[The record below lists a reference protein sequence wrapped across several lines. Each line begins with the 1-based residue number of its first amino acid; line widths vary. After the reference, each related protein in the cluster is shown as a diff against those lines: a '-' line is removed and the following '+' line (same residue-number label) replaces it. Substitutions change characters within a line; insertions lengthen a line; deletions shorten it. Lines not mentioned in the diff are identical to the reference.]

1 MFSKILIA
9 NDGSE
14 GAARALSAAIKLAKE
29 QGADLHMIS
38 VEELPRFPA
47 SIDEVI
53 EEKTEAN
60 HVYEGVM
67 SRAVAQAQAAGIKL
81 TAHVAVGHPVSSIV
95 EFVQQHG
102 FRLLV
107 IGYMGHSAL
116 YNRII
121 GSTTDRLV
129 DYAPCDVLVIK

>member
-1 MFSKILIA
+1 MFKKILIA

-14 GAARALSAAIKLAKE
+14 GAARALSAAIKLARDHE
-29 QGADLHMIS
+29 AELHMIS

-53 EEKTEAN
+53 EEKAEAN
-60 HVYEGVM
+60 HIFEAVM
-67 SRAVAQAQAAGIKL
+67 SRAAAQAQAAGVKL
-81 TAHVAVGHPVSSIV
+81 TQHVVAGHPVTSIA
-95 EFVQQHG
+95 EFIEREG
-102 FRLLV
+102 FGLLV
-107 IGYMGHSAL
+107 VGYMGHSAL

>member
-1 MFSKILIA
+1 MFKKILIA

-29 QGADLHMIS
+29 QEAELHMIS
-38 VEELPRFPA
+38 VEEMPRFPA

-53 EEKTEAN
+53 EEKAEAN
-60 HVYEGVM
+60 HVYEAVM
-67 SRAVAQAQAAGIKL
+67 SRSVAQAQAAGIKL
-81 TAHVAVGHPVSSIV
+81 YPHVLVGHPVSSIA
-95 EFVQQHG
+95 EFIVQEG
-102 FRLLV
+102 FGLLV
-107 IGYMGHSAL
+107 IGYMGHTAL

-129 DYAPCDVLVIK
+129 EHAPCNVLVVK